1 MAQQVK
7 VLPWDPHGRRKGP
20 APTNRL
26 LSLLKEMIEVQWKKR
41 VPGSHICLFE
51 LKGKQTLTVVLCGQ

>member
-7 VLPWDPHGRRKGP
+7 VLPWDPHGRRKGL

-26 LSLLKEMIEVQWKKR
+26 LALLKEMIEVQWEEAG
-41 VPGSHICLFE
+41 PWEPYLLI
-51 LKGKQTLTVVLCGQ
+51 